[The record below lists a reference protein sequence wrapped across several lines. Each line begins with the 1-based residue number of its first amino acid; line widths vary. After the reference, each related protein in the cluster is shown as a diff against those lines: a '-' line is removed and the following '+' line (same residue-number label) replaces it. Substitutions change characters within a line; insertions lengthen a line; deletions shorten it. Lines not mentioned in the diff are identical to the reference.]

1 MDKKAITL
9 QQLEEALRD
18 LARWIRDKLRGY
30 VAEPET
36 EGKNGYVLTTNGAG
50 GRSWEPGGAEEPDK
64 TLSIEGTAADAK
76 AVGEKK
82 ADKPKTDGIMKAVNG
97 SLVAADAG
105 VDYQAPIEAGEI
117 TAEKIADAS
126 VQRSKLATDALYSPW
141 KAAQGS
147 TDITAADIGCTFKNG
162 YGQTYELVIAQAN
175 SASIPEGAEIAAYAY
190 GEADAVLT
198 VKAEG
203 VRLLLDGDETLY
215 PSGTTVRVAGAN
227 SMIALKKF
235 LTSAANGDVW
245 IITGNVEVVS

>member
-1 MDKKAITL
+1 MAFTPFSYDMNIVTKLSDTPNVDDGLTAFQLKEKFDEGGKAIKNYINNTL
-9 QQLEEALRD
+9 LQEAVEKPSATGML
-18 LARWIRDKLRGY
+18 
-30 VAEPET
+30 
-36 EGKNGYVLTTNGAG
+36 
-50 GRSWEPGGAEEPDK
+50 
-64 TLSIEGTAADAK
+64 K
-76 AVGEKK
+76 AV
-82 ADKPKTDGIMKAVNG
+82 DGD
-97 SLVAADAG
+97 LVAAEAG
-105 VDYQAPIEAGEI
+105 KDYQAPIEAGEI

-162 YGQTYELVIAQAN
+162 YGQTYELVIAQEN
-175 SASIPEGAEIAAYAY
+175 SVSIPEGAEIAAYAY
-190 GEADAVLT
+190 GAAGEVLT
-198 VKAEG
+198 IKSVG